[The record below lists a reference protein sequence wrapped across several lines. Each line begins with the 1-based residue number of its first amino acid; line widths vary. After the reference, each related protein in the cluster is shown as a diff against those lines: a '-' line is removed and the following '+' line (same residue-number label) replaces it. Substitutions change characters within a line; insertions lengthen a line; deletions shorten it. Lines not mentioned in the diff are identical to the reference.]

1 MVDAIIPAA
10 EKFCNPISPKY
21 SHAAN
26 LSPAEKKELSVQTL
40 AGPSTVTALAASINV
55 SRKFVYA
62 QKKIA
67 DAALEQAF
75 TPVPK
80 DDKVLFYLPVT
91 KKWIRQFV
99 LALIL
104 ICHSSFRGVIEIL
117 DSLFDYRSISLGT
130 IHNIVMDATKKA
142 AAINRE
148 EDLSYIRYCAPDEI
162 FQNGRPVLV
171 GMDVDS
177 TYCYLLSAE
186 EHRDE
191 TTWGVHLLDLRE
203 RGLNPIYTIA
213 DGGKG
218 LRAGQA
224 AAWPDI
230 PCHGDVFHAEREFGK
245 LAYYLENRAAGAVT
259 RREKV
264 ENKMIRAKNKGKGQR
279 FSKALAL
286 ARQAEENASC
296 LAEEVRILSDWM
308 RDDILAL
315 AGPELES
322 RFELFDFIVGELEK
336 REPLCSYRIRP
347 VRRMLHNQRD
357 VLLAFVGTLEKR
369 FADLADKMNL
379 PVYLVHAVYELQGK
393 DQNHPIYW
401 KRRSE
406 LQKKLKNDFFTVC
419 QAVQEILADTPRASS
434 LVENLNSR
442 LRNYFFL
449 RRHIGNDYLEL
460 LRYFLNHRRFMRS
473 ERPEREGLS
482 PVEIMTGREHP
493 HWLESLGFDR
503 FQRN

>member
-1 MVDAIIPAA
+1 
-10 EKFCNPISPKY
+10 
-21 SHAAN
+21 
-26 LSPAEKKELSVQTL
+26 
-40 AGPSTVTALAASINV
+40 
-55 SRKFVYA
+55 
-62 QKKIA
+62 
-67 DAALEQAF
+67 
-75 TPVPK
+75 
-80 DDKVLFYLPVT
+80 
-91 KKWIRQFV
+91 
-99 LALIL
+99 
-104 ICHSSFRGVIEIL
+104 
-117 DSLFDYRSISLGT
+117 
-130 IHNIVMDATKKA
+130 
-142 AAINRE
+142 
-148 EDLSYIRYCAPDEI
+148 
-162 FQNGRPVLV
+162 
-171 GMDVDS
+171 MDVDS

-186 EHRDE
+186 EYRDE
-191 TTWGVHLLDLRE
+191 TTWGVHLLDLRD

-224 AAWPDI
+224 AAWPDT

-245 LAYYLENRAAGAVT
+245 LAYYLENRATGAVT

-264 ENKMIRAKNKGKGQR
+264 ENKMIRAKKKGQGQR

-286 ARQAEENASC
+286 ARQAEEKASR
-296 LAEEVRILSDWM
+296 LAEEIRILSDWM
-308 RDDILAL
+308 RKDILAL
-315 AGPELES
+315 AGPNLES
-322 RFELFDFIVGELEK
+322 RFELFDFIVEELEK
-336 REPLCSYRIRP
+336 REPFCAYRIRP
-347 VRRMLHNQRD
+347 VRRMLQNQRD

-393 DQNHPIYW
+393 DQNHPIHW

-406 LQKKLKNDFFTVC
+406 LQKKLKNDFFTIY

-482 PVEIMTGREHP
+482 PVEIMTGREYP